1 MKAGKNLLETGLHL
15 KHGNVFGAL
24 SAGKKTLDSFVNIGN
39 EGKAQKITEQTRY
52 VILLALGWQINFG
65 PILCPIFGLIFESWM
80 GPFASF

>member
-39 EGKAQKITEQTRY
+39 EGKAQAITEQTRY
-52 VILLALGWQINFG
+52 VRLNF
-65 PILCPIFGLIFESWM
+65 PHTFRT
-80 GPFASF
+80 